1 MIQVYCTHS
10 HTEHTLE
17 CLTGIIVT
25 IYVILS
31 VTRWFQH
38 NNLYNQQPPL
48 PPPNS
53 THTYHRPQNNTN
65 CLGIYILGYSFYP
78 QKRHMMHKLFIFF
91 LVHISTRRL
100 QITDISSVSVN
111 AESGIKAWCCTS
123 AEFDSRF
130 QVYRSIFQTL
140 SSLITSTYTTHT
152 FFNSLII
159 NILAISHFDFKIIQD
174 RLTLVSRT
182 WLLFLVSVRSHGLC
196 SQRSWN
202 RQLPSN
208 LLWWNETS
216 YNEVY
221 ENIDKNLF
229 IKNFKLLSR
238 LFFK

>member
-1 MIQVYCTHS
+1 
-10 HTEHTLE
+10 
-17 CLTGIIVT
+17 
-25 IYVILS
+25 
-31 VTRWFQH
+31 
-38 NNLYNQQPPL
+38 
-48 PPPNS
+48 
-53 THTYHRPQNNTN
+53 
-65 CLGIYILGYSFYP
+65 
-78 QKRHMMHKLFIFF
+78 MHEWFIFF
-91 LVHISTRRL
+91 LHISTRRL

-111 AESGIKAWCCTS
+111 AESGMKAWCCTR

-152 FFNSLII
+152 FFYSLII
-159 NILAISHFDFKIIQD
+159 NILAISHFDVFNDFKIIQD

-182 WLLFLVSVRSHGLC
+182 WLLFLVSVRSHGLW

-229 IKNFKLLSR
+229 IKNSKLLSC